1 MRQQIF
7 HYSLFTFHFFFVPL
21 HVESDSKREIM
32 EKEKDDIL
40 LKVRSSRGCI
50 SAGYRLFTGH
60 FKHIFRYSWVAALI
74 YALFCSVSG
83 ALMIMMPRLI
93 PITAAVLIIVE
104 CLFASYGFSVLKQHQ
119 TFGSI
124 LRPAKW
130 FSIDTHIFG
139 RTIKCWLC
147 VFVILLVAAAII
159 AGMSAIAVKYLAFS
173 AYTAVGF
180 FTLGS
185 LIILCLLLPLAYI
198 TMRYILNDGI
208 GFWKQFKI
216 GYGVGMRRWGFIFI
230 VVLVAS
236 IIEVL
241 LMMLLSL
248 PAIILSI
255 ANTQSMFGVVMG
267 DPYALPS
274 YMPALAAGTFLII
287 GFLQAYVMLSVLF
300 PIYYM
305 YGSIDAQEQEKQD
318 FNKQQQ

>member
-1 MRQQIF
+1 MKSEKFVTACIIF
-7 HYSLFTFHFFFVPL
+7 NYNSYLCTL
-21 HVESDSKREIM
+21 KRDSKRDNM

-50 SAGYRLFTGH
+50 SAGYRLYTGH
-60 FKHIFRYSWVAALI
+60 FKHIFRYSWLAALI
-74 YALFCSVSG
+74 YAVFCSVGG
-83 ALMIMMPRLI
+83 AMMIMMPRMM
-93 PITAAVLIIVE
+93 PITAAILIIVE
-104 CLFASYGFSVLKQHQ
+104 CMFASYGFSVLKQHQ
-119 TFGSI
+119 TFGNI

-130 FSIDTHIFG
+130 FSLDTHIFV

-147 VFVILLVAAAII
+147 LFVIYLIASIIIVGIGFAAFKFLSLYTAIGAAA
-159 AGMSAIAVKYLAFS
+159 
-173 AYTAVGF
+173 
-180 FTLGS
+180 LGA
-185 LIILCLLLPLAYI
+185 LVIMCLLLPLTYI

-208 GFWKQFKI
+208 GFWKQLKI

-230 VVLVAS
+230 VVLVAV
-236 IIEVL
+236 IVEL
-241 LMMLLSL
+241 LLLMLLSL

-255 ANTQSMFGVVMG
+255 ANTQSMFGVAMG

>member
-1 MRQQIF
+1 
-7 HYSLFTFHFFFVPL
+7 
-21 HVESDSKREIM
+21 M

-50 SAGYRLFTGH
+50 SAGYRLYTGH
-60 FKHIFRYSWVAALI
+60 FKHIFRYSWLAALI
-74 YALFCSVSG
+74 FALFCSVSG

-93 PITAAVLIIVE
+93 PITAAVLLIME
-104 CLFASYGFSVLKQHQ
+104 CLFASYGYSVLKQHQ
-119 TFGSI
+119 TLGSI

-130 FSIDTHIFG
+130 FSIDTHIFV

-147 VFVILLVAAAII
+147 VLVIYMIASVLIVGLGFVAF
-159 AGMSAIAVKYLAFS
+159 KYLAL
-173 AYTAVGF
+173 YTAIGCTALV
-180 FTLGS
+180 TLV
-185 LIILCLLLPLAYI
+185 ILCLLLPLAYI
-198 TMRYILNDGI
+198 TMRYILNDGM

-230 VVLVAS
+230 VVLVAC
-236 IIEVL
+236 IVELL

-248 PAIILSI
+248 PATILSM
-255 ANTQSMFGVVMG
+255 ANTQSMFGVAMG

-318 FNKQQQ
+318 FNNQQQ

>member
-1 MRQQIF
+1 
-7 HYSLFTFHFFFVPL
+7 
-21 HVESDSKREIM
+21 M

-50 SAGYRLFTGH
+50 SAGYRLYTGR

-74 YALFCSVSG
+74 YALFCSVGG
-83 ALMIMMPRLI
+83 AMMIMVPRLM
-93 PITAAVLIIVE
+93 PITAAILILVE

-119 TFGSI
+119 TLGNI

-130 FSIDTHIFG
+130 FSIDTHIFI

-147 VFVILLVAAAII
+147 LLVIYLI
-159 AGMSAIAVKYLAFS
+159 AGVIIGGLAFAAVKFLS
-173 AYTAVGF
+173 LYTVIGA
-180 FTLGS
+180 TALGA
-185 LIILCLLLPLAYI
+185 LVIMCLLLPLAYI

-208 GFWKQFKI
+208 SFWKQLTT

-230 VVLVAS
+230 VVLVAA
-236 IIEVL
+236 IVEVL
-241 LMMLLSL
+241 LLTLLSL
-248 PAIILSI
+248 PAIILSL
-255 ANTQSMFGVVMG
+255 ANTQSMFGVAMG

-300 PIYYM
+300 PVYYM

>member
-1 MRQQIF
+1 MKSEKFVTACIIF
-7 HYSLFTFHFFFVPL
+7 NYNSYLCTL
-21 HVESDSKREIM
+21 KRDSKRDNM

-119 TFGSI
+119 TFGNI

-130 FSIDTHIFG
+130 FSLDTHIFV

-147 VFVILLVAAAII
+147 LFVIYLIASIIIVGIGFAAFKFLSLYTAIGAAA
-159 AGMSAIAVKYLAFS
+159 
-173 AYTAVGF
+173 
-180 FTLGS
+180 LGA
-185 LIILCLLLPLAYI
+185 LVIMCLLLPLTYI

-208 GFWKQFKI
+208 GFWKQLKI

-230 VVLVAS
+230 VVLVAV
-236 IIEVL
+236 IVEL
-241 LMMLLSL
+241 LLLMLLSL

-255 ANTQSMFGVVMG
+255 ANTQSMFGVAMG

>member
-1 MRQQIF
+1 M
-7 HYSLFTFHFFFVPL
+7 
-21 HVESDSKREIM
+21 
-32 EKEKDDIL
+32 
-40 LKVRSSRGCI
+40 
-50 SAGYRLFTGH
+50 
-60 FKHIFRYSWVAALI
+60 I
-74 YALFCSVSG
+74 YAVFCSVGG
-83 ALMIMMPRLI
+83 AMMIMMPRMM
-93 PITAAVLIIVE
+93 PITAAILIIVE

-119 TFGSI
+119 TFGNI

-130 FSIDTHIFG
+130 FSLDTHIFV

-147 VFVILLVAAAII
+147 LFVIYLIASIIIVGIGFAAFKFLSLYTAIGAAA
-159 AGMSAIAVKYLAFS
+159 
-173 AYTAVGF
+173 
-180 FTLGS
+180 LGA
-185 LIILCLLLPLAYI
+185 LVIMCLLLPLTYI

-208 GFWKQFKI
+208 GFWKQLKI

-230 VVLVAS
+230 VVLVAV
-236 IIEVL
+236 IVEL
-241 LMMLLSL
+241 LLLMLLSL

-255 ANTQSMFGVVMG
+255 ANTQSMFGVAMG

>member
-1 MRQQIF
+1 MLKR
-7 HYSLFTFHFFFVPL
+7 
-21 HVESDSKREIM
+21 DSKRGIM

-50 SAGYRLFTGH
+50 SAGYRLYTGH

-74 YALFCSVSG
+74 YALFCSISG
-83 ALMIMMPRLI
+83 AMMIMTPRLI
-93 PITAAVLIIVE
+93 PITTIVLIIVE
-104 CLFASYGFSVLKQHQ
+104 CLFVSYGFSVLKQHQ
-119 TFGSI
+119 TIGNI

-130 FSIDTHIFG
+130 FSIDTHIFV

-147 VFVILLVAAAII
+147 MFVILLVVAAII
-159 AGMSAIAVKYLAFS
+159 AGKSAVAVKYLDFS

-185 LIILCLLLPLAYI
+185 LVILCLLLPLAYI
-198 TMRYILNDGI
+198 TMRYILNDGV
-208 GFWKQFKI
+208 GFWKQLKI
-216 GYGVGMRRWGFIFI
+216 GYGVGMRRWGFIFV
-230 VVLVAS
+230 VVLVAV
-236 IIEVL
+236 IIEML
-241 LMMLLSL
+241 LLMLLSL
-248 PAIILSI
+248 PAIILSM
-255 ANTQSMFGVVMG
+255 ANTQSMFGVAMG

>member
-1 MRQQIF
+1 
-7 HYSLFTFHFFFVPL
+7 
-21 HVESDSKREIM
+21 M

-50 SAGYRLFTGH
+50 SAGYRLYTGR

-83 ALMIMMPRLI
+83 AMMIMVPTMI
-93 PITAAVLIIVE
+93 PITAAILIIVE
-104 CLFASYGFSVLKQHQ
+104 CLFASYGYSVLKQHQ
-119 TFGSI
+119 TLGNI
-124 LRPAKW
+124 LRPVKW
-130 FSIDTHIFG
+130 FSIDTHIFI

-147 VFVILLVAAAII
+147 VLVVYLIACVIIVGLGFVAF
-159 AGMSAIAVKYLAFS
+159 KYLAL
-173 AYTAVGF
+173 YTAIGCTALV
-180 FTLGS
+180 L
-185 LIILCLLLPLAYI
+185 LVILCLLLPLTYI

-230 VVLVAS
+230 VVLVAC
-236 IIEVL
+236 IVEIL
-241 LMMLLSL
+241 LMLLLSL
-248 PAIILSI
+248 PATILSM
-255 ANTQSMFGVVMG
+255 ANTQSMFGVAMG

>member
-1 MRQQIF
+1 
-7 HYSLFTFHFFFVPL
+7 
-21 HVESDSKREIM
+21 M

-50 SAGYRLFTGH
+50 SAGYRLYTGH
-60 FKHIFRYSWVAALI
+60 FKHIFRYSWLAALI
-74 YALFCSVSG
+74 FALFCSVSG
-83 ALMIMMPRLI
+83 ALMIMMPKLM
-93 PITAAVLIIVE
+93 PITAAILLIVE

-119 TFGSI
+119 TLGSI

-130 FSIDTHIFG
+130 FSIDTHIFV

-147 VFVILLVAAAII
+147 VLVIYMIASVLIVGLGFVAF
-159 AGMSAIAVKYLAFS
+159 KYLAL
-173 AYTAVGF
+173 YTAIGCTALV
-180 FTLGS
+180 TLV
-185 LIILCLLLPLAYI
+185 ILCLLLPLAYI

-208 GFWKQFKI
+208 GFWKQFRI

-230 VVLVAS
+230 VVLVAC
-236 IIEVL
+236 IVELL

-248 PAIILSI
+248 PATILSM
-255 ANTQSMFGVVMG
+255 ANTQSMFGVAMG

-318 FNKQQQ
+318 FNNQQQ

>member
-1 MRQQIF
+1 MNYALLIMN
-7 HYSLFTFHFFFVPL
+7 YFVPL
-21 HVESDSKREIM
+21 HIEKEFNTQNM
-32 EKEKDDIL
+32 EKEKDDIV

-50 SAGYRLFTGH
+50 SAGYRLYTGH
-60 FKHIFRYSWVAALI
+60 FKHIFRYSWVAALV
-74 YALFCSVSG
+74 YALFCSVGG
-83 ALMIMMPRLI
+83 AMMIMTPRLM
-93 PITAAVLIIVE
+93 PITAAILIIVE

-119 TFGSI
+119 TFGNI

-130 FSIDTHIFG
+130 FSIDTHIFV

-147 VFVILLVAAAII
+147 LFIIYLIASVIIVGLAYAAFKFL
-159 AGMSAIAVKYLAFS
+159 SL
-173 AYTAVGF
+173 YTAIGATV
-180 FTLGS
+180 LSS
-185 LIILCLLLPLAYI
+185 LVILCLLLPLAYI

-208 GFWKQFKI
+208 GFWKQFRI
-216 GYGVGMRRWGFIFI
+216 GYGVGMRRWSFIFI
-230 VVLVAS
+230 VVLVAV
-236 IIEVL
+236 IVEML
-241 LMMLLSL
+241 LLMLLSL
-248 PAIILSI
+248 PAIILSM
-255 ANTQSMFGVVMG
+255 ANTQSVIGVAMG

>member
-1 MRQQIF
+1 MKSEKFVTACIIF
-7 HYSLFTFHFFFVPL
+7 NYNSYLCTL
-21 HVESDSKREIM
+21 KRDSKRDNM

-50 SAGYRLFTGH
+50 SAGYRLYTGH
-60 FKHIFRYSWVAALI
+60 FKHIFRYSWLAALI
-74 YALFCSVSG
+74 YAVFCSVGG
-83 ALMIMMPRLI
+83 AMMIMMPRMM
-93 PITAAVLIIVE
+93 PITAAILIIVE

-119 TFGSI
+119 TFSNI

-130 FSIDTHIFG
+130 FSLDTHIFV

-147 VFVILLVAAAII
+147 LFVIYLIASIIIVGIGFAAFKFLSLYTAIGAAA
-159 AGMSAIAVKYLAFS
+159 
-173 AYTAVGF
+173 
-180 FTLGS
+180 LGA
-185 LIILCLLLPLAYI
+185 LVIMCLLLPLTYI
-198 TMRYILNDGI
+198 TMSYILNDGI
-208 GFWKQFKI
+208 GFWKQLKI

-230 VVLVAS
+230 VVLVAV
-236 IIEVL
+236 IVEL
-241 LMMLLSL
+241 LLLMLLSL

-255 ANTQSMFGVVMG
+255 ANTQSMFGVAMG

>member
-1 MRQQIF
+1 
-7 HYSLFTFHFFFVPL
+7 
-21 HVESDSKREIM
+21 
-32 EKEKDDIL
+32 
-40 LKVRSSRGCI
+40 
-50 SAGYRLFTGH
+50 
-60 FKHIFRYSWVAALI
+60 
-74 YALFCSVSG
+74 
-83 ALMIMMPRLI
+83 MIMAPKLI
-93 PITAAVLIIVE
+93 PITGAILIIVE

-119 TFGSI
+119 TVGSI

-130 FSIDTHIFG
+130 FSIDTHIFV

-147 VFVILLVAAAII
+147 LLVIFLIVGVLI
-159 AGMSAIAVKYLAFS
+159 AGLSVVAVKYLQFS

-185 LIILCLLLPLAYI
+185 LVILCLLLPLAYI

-216 GYGVGMRRWGFIFI
+216 GYGIGMRRWGFIFI
-230 VVLVAS
+230 VVLVAV
-236 IIEVL
+236 IVEML

-255 ANTQSMFGVVMG
+255 ANTQSMIGLAQG
-267 DPYALPS
+267 DPYVLPS

-287 GFLQAYVMLSVLF
+287 GFLQAYVALSVLF

-318 FNKQQQ
+318 FNNQQQ

>member
-1 MRQQIF
+1 MKSEKFVTACIIF
-7 HYSLFTFHFFFVPL
+7 NYNSYLCTL
-21 HVESDSKREIM
+21 KRDSKRDNM

-50 SAGYRLFTGH
+50 SAGYRLYTGH
-60 FKHIFRYSWVAALI
+60 FKHIFRYSWLAALI
-74 YALFCSVSG
+74 YAVFCSVGG
-83 ALMIMMPRLI
+83 AMMIMMPRLI

-119 TFGSI
+119 TFGNI

-130 FSIDTHIFG
+130 FSLDTHIFV

-147 VFVILLVAAAII
+147 LFVIYLIASIIIVGIGFAAFKFLSLYTAIGAAA
-159 AGMSAIAVKYLAFS
+159 
-173 AYTAVGF
+173 
-180 FTLGS
+180 LGA
-185 LIILCLLLPLAYI
+185 LVIMCLLLPLTYI

-208 GFWKQFKI
+208 GFWKQLKI

-230 VVLVAS
+230 VVLVAV
-236 IIEVL
+236 IVEL
-241 LMMLLSL
+241 LLLMLLSL

-255 ANTQSMFGVVMG
+255 ANTQSMFGVAMG

>member
-1 MRQQIF
+1 
-7 HYSLFTFHFFFVPL
+7 
-21 HVESDSKREIM
+21 M

-40 LKVRSSRGCI
+40 MKVRSSRGCI
-50 SAGYRLFTGH
+50 SAGYRLYTGH
-60 FKHIFRYSWVAALI
+60 FKHIFRYSWVAALV

-83 ALMIMMPRLI
+83 ALMIMMPRLM

-119 TFGSI
+119 TFGNI
-124 LRPAKW
+124 LRPARW
-130 FSIDTHIFG
+130 FSIDTHIFV
-139 RTIKCWLC
+139 RTIKCWLS
-147 VFVILLVAAAII
+147 VLLIYILVAAIMVGIIYVAI
-159 AGMSAIAVKYLAFS
+159 KYLQL
-173 AYTAVGF
+173 YTAIGAIS
-180 FTLGS
+180 LGG

-230 VVLVAS
+230 VVLVAV
-236 IIEVL
+236 IVEVL

-248 PAIILSI
+248 PAIILSM
-255 ANTQSMFGVVMG
+255 ANTQSMFGVAMG
-267 DPYALPS
+267 DPYTLPS

>member
-1 MRQQIF
+1 MKSEKFVTACIIF
-7 HYSLFTFHFFFVPL
+7 NYNSYLCTL
-21 HVESDSKREIM
+21 KRDSKRDNM

-60 FKHIFRYSWVAALI
+60 FKHIFRYSWLASLI
-74 YALFCSVSG
+74 YAVFCSVGG
-83 ALMIMMPRLI
+83 AMMIMMPRMM
-93 PITAAVLIIVE
+93 PITAAILIIVE

-119 TFGSI
+119 TFGNI

-130 FSIDTHIFG
+130 FSLDTHIFV

-147 VFVILLVAAAII
+147 LFVIYLIASIIIVGIGFAAFKFLSLYTAIGAAA
-159 AGMSAIAVKYLAFS
+159 
-173 AYTAVGF
+173 
-180 FTLGS
+180 LGA
-185 LIILCLLLPLAYI
+185 LVIMCLLLPLTYI

-208 GFWKQFKI
+208 GFWKQLKI

-230 VVLVAS
+230 VVLVAV
-236 IIEVL
+236 IVEL
-241 LMMLLSL
+241 LLLMLLSL

-255 ANTQSMFGVVMG
+255 ANTQSMFGVAMG

>member
-1 MRQQIF
+1 
-7 HYSLFTFHFFFVPL
+7 
-21 HVESDSKREIM
+21 
-32 EKEKDDIL
+32 
-40 LKVRSSRGCI
+40 
-50 SAGYRLFTGH
+50 
-60 FKHIFRYSWVAALI
+60 
-74 YALFCSVSG
+74 
-83 ALMIMMPRLI
+83 MIMVPRMM
-93 PITAAVLIIVE
+93 PITAAIMILVE

-119 TFGSI
+119 TFGNI

-130 FSIDTHIFG
+130 FSIDTHIFI

-147 VFVILLVAAAII
+147 MFVILLVVAAII
-159 AGMSAIAVKYLAFS
+159 AGMSVVAVKYLDFS

-185 LIILCLLLPLAYI
+185 LIILCLMLPLAYI

-208 GFWKQFKI
+208 GFWKQLKI

-230 VVLVAS
+230 VVLVAT
-236 IIEVL
+236 IVEVL
-241 LMMLLSL
+241 LLTLLSL
-248 PAIILSI
+248 PAIILSL
-255 ANTQSMFGVVMG
+255 ANTQSMFGVAMG

-287 GFLQAYVMLSVLF
+287 GFLQAYVMLSLLF

>member
-1 MRQQIF
+1 M
-7 HYSLFTFHFFFVPL
+7 
-21 HVESDSKREIM
+21 
-32 EKEKDDIL
+32 
-40 LKVRSSRGCI
+40 
-50 SAGYRLFTGH
+50 
-60 FKHIFRYSWVAALI
+60 
-74 YALFCSVSG
+74 
-83 ALMIMMPRLI
+83 MIMTPRLM
-93 PITAAVLIIVE
+93 PITAAILIIVE

-119 TFGSI
+119 TFGNI

-130 FSIDTHIFG
+130 FSIDTHIFI

-147 VFVILLVAAAII
+147 LFII
-159 AGMSAIAVKYLAFS
+159 YLIASIIIVGLAFAAFKFLS
-173 AYTAVGF
+173 LYTAIGCASLG
-180 FTLGS
+180 TLV
-185 LIILCLLLPLAYI
+185 ILCLLLPLAYI

-208 GFWKQFKI
+208 GFWKQFRI

-230 VVLVAS
+230 VVLVAV
-236 IIEVL
+236 IVEML
-241 LMMLLSL
+241 LLMLLSL
-248 PAIILSI
+248 PAIILSM
-255 ANTQSMFGVVMG
+255 ANTQSVIGVAMG